1 MCRLK
6 ERRDPM
12 GKFEQTRGMTSRETE
27 ALDQT
32 IQAVPAQRQA
42 PAAKSA
48 PQPTPQKPQDQPSS
62 DRKKVIIIS
71 ICAVLLLILIGAL
84 IFTVATMNAEEDDP
98 RISGNVYAAGV
109 NLGGMTL
116 EEAKSALHLATD
128 STFSRKDMVVRLPDD
143 SIVLSPANTGAR
155 LDVEAVVEAAFAY
168 RGSGNYTIALLP
180 YLNLDLAYI
189 ENTIEAFCESYS
201 SVMTQPT
208 VELKGERPEFDPED
222 PDRKVEHQLLVI
234 TMGTPDY
241 VLKAEDLY
249 NKVLDSYS
257 LNQLSVAYEA
267 PALTEPER
275 PDAQK
280 LYEQYCTEAQDAT
293 VNDVTFVVTPE
304 VYGYGFDLEEL
315 TQLISQAEYGQ
326 VIELELGF
334 LIPHITKDDLTGEL
348 FLDVLGSIT
357 SINAENNSD
366 DRNTNLQL
374 SCDALDGYVIKADEE
389 FSLNA
394 LLGRLT
400 ADKGYKKAPA
410 IVGDAEVNT
419 LGGGVS
425 QTASALYYCALL
437 ANLEILERHNHTYAV
452 DFVPLGFDANLEYG
466 AKDLRFRN
474 NTGNPI
480 RITASAS
487 DGVVVIKLEGTD
499 KLAYKVELKG
509 EIITELAPETIY
521 QTMAKDNVLGYV
533 DGQVLVEPVT
543 GYVVDTIMNRLD
555 KNTGVVLSSKSI
567 DITHYSKRDQQV
579 VYIEPDPTLP
589 TEPEPTVPDVTEP
602 QAPTETLPSDPGV
615 TDPEP
620 TVDGTEAPTDATVET
635 PTEAP
640 TEAPMEIP
648 SEIPTDAPVEIPSE
662 IPSDAPVEIPS
673 EIPTDAPAEIPT
685 EESVEILPTEVHP
698 IA

>member
-1 MCRLK
+1 
-6 ERRDPM
+6 M
-12 GKFEQTRGMTSRETE
+12 GKFEQTRGMTPRETE
-27 ALDQT
+27 VLDQAT
-32 IQAVPAQRQA
+32 QAVPAPRQA
-42 PAAKSA
+42 PVPKPA
-48 PQPTPQKPQDQPSS
+48 PQSVPQKPQGKPSA
-62 DRKKVIIIS
+62 DRKKIIIIS
-71 ICAVLLLILIGAL
+71 VCAALLLILIGVL
-84 IFTVATMNAEEDDP
+84 IWAVASMNAEDEEP

-128 STFSRKDMVVRLPDD
+128 GTFTRKDMVVRLPDD

-155 LDVEAVVEAAFAY
+155 LDVDAAVEAAFAY

-189 ENTIEAFCESYS
+189 EDTINSFCDSYS

-208 VELKGERPEFDPED
+208 VELKGERPEFDPEN

-241 VLKAEDLY
+241 VLKADDLY
-249 NKVLDSYS
+249 NTVLDAYS
-257 LNQLSVAYEA
+257 LNQLSITYEA
-267 PALTEPER
+267 PARTEPEQ

-280 LYEQYCTEAQDAT
+280 LYAQYCIDPQDAT
-293 VNDVTFVVTPE
+293 VNEVTFVVTPE
-304 VYGYGFDLEEL
+304 VYGYGFDPEEL
-315 TQLISQAEYGQ
+315 AQLIAHAEYGQ

-334 LIPHITKDDLTGEL
+334 LIPHVTKDDLAGEL
-348 FLDVLGSIT
+348 FLDLLGSFT
-357 SINAENNSD
+357 SINEENNSD
-366 DRNTNLQL
+366 DRNTNLQI
-374 SCDALDGYVIKADEE
+374 SCEALDGYVIKADEE

-410 IVGDAEVNT
+410 IVGGTEVST

-437 ANLEILERHNHTYAV
+437 ADLEILERHNHTYAV
-452 DFVPLGFDANLEYG
+452 NFVPLGFDANVDYG
-466 AKDLRFRN
+466 SQDLRFRN

-480 RITASAS
+480 RIAASAS

-499 KLAYKVELKG
+499 KLPYKVELKS
-509 EIITELAPETIY
+509 EVITELAPETVY

-533 DGQVLVEPVT
+533 DGQVLVEPIT
-543 GYVVDTIMNRLD
+543 GYVVDTLMNRLD

-589 TEPEPTVPDVTEP
+589 TEPEPTVPDITEP
-602 QAPTETLPSDPGV
+602 QAPTETIPSDPGV

-620 TVDGTEAPTDATVET
+620 TVDGTEAPTDAPV
-635 PTEAP
+635 
-640 TEAPMEIP
+640 
-648 SEIPTDAPVEIPSE
+648 EIPTDATVESPSE
-662 IPSDAPVEIPS
+662 V
-673 EIPTDAPAEIPT
+673 PTDAPAELPT
-685 EESVEILPTEVHP
+685 DAPAELPTEP